1 MKITFLG
8 TGHGVPRSK
17 RYCTSF
23 MIESGESVYLVD
35 AGAPVTD
42 IFQVSGRPLDSIRA
56 IFTSHAHCD
65 HTAGIPFLLNRM
77 DWYLYKTNCD
87 VFITTEELINVI
99 KATNAAWGD
108 GELNPDKF
116 RFHVPTE
123 GVVFED
129 ENIKAEY
136 IKTAHTD
143 PSYAILITEGDKRV
157 LFGGDFSQGLKKND
171 IPQLIKEELDL
182 FLCELGHFSFDEL
195 DPHLRECKAKRVLFT
210 HVFPDNQLDDIKARN
225 GSYPFPISAPDD
237 GDVVEI

>member
-8 TGHGVPRSK
+8 TGHGVPRAS
-17 RYCTSF
+17 RYCTCF
-23 MIESGESVYLVD
+23 MIESGKSVYLVD

-56 IFTSHAHCD
+56 IFNSHAHCD

-77 DWYLYKTNCD
+77 NWYLYRTSCD
-87 VFITTEELINVI
+87 VFLTTAELTEAI
-99 KATNAAWGD
+99 KSMNRAWED

-116 RFHVPTE
+116 RFHIPAE

-129 ENIKAEY
+129 ENIKVEY

-143 PSYAILITEGDKRV
+143 PSYAILVTEGEKRV

-171 IPQLIKEELDL
+171 VPQLIKEELDL
-182 FLCELGHFSFDEL
+182 FVCELGHFSFEEL
-195 DPHLRECKAKRVLFT
+195 DPYLKECKAKRVFFT
-210 HVFPDNQLDDIKARN
+210 HVFPDNQFDDIKARN
-225 GSYPFPISAPDD
+225 GTYPFPVYAPND
-237 GDVVEI
+237 GESIEI